1 MIDDMIIRGIRLAN
15 HMTKSYR
22 NRDKKGPYLTR
33 SFRIPLWAS
42 VQIDQHAMRN
52 TGDNNSQAL
61 ELIIDDW
68 AATKRVRAKFGAE
81 IDALIRS
88 LEAE

>member
-1 MIDDMIIRGIRLAN
+1 MIIREIRLAN

-22 NRDKKGPYLTR
+22 SREKRGPYLTR

-42 VQIDQHAMRN
+42 VVIDAHAGRN
-52 TGDNNSQAL
+52 TGDNNSAAL

-68 AATKRVRAKFGAE
+68 ASTRRMRQKWGAE
-81 IDALIRS
+81 IDALLRS
-88 LEAE
+88 LEAD

>member
-1 MIDDMIIRGIRLAN
+1 
-15 HMTKSYR
+15 
-22 NRDKKGPYLTR
+22 LTR

-81 IDALIRS
+81 IDALIRT
-88 LEAE
+88 LETVALERVLPASPEPVPIEDD

>member
-1 MIDDMIIRGIRLAN
+1 MIIREIRLAN

-42 VQIDQHAMRN
+42 VQIDQHAARN

-68 AATKRVRAKFGAE
+68 AANKRVMKKHGTE
-81 IDALIRS
+81 IDALIRFRERE
-88 LEAE
+88 EAD

>member
-1 MIDDMIIRGIRLAN
+1 MIIYRIHFA
-15 HMTKSYR
+15 HIMTRSYR
-22 NRDKKGPYLTR
+22 NRDKRGPYLTR

-42 VQIDQHAMRN
+42 VQIDQHAARN

-68 AATKRVRAKFGAE
+68 VATKRVRAKFGAE
-81 IDALIRS
+81 IDTLIRS
-88 LEAE
+88 LEAD

>member
-1 MIDDMIIRGIRLAN
+1 LS
-15 HMTKSYR
+15 T
-22 NRDKKGPYLTR
+22 
-33 SFRIPLWAS
+33 
-42 VQIDQHAMRN
+42 QIDHHAARN
-52 TGDNNSQAL
+52 TGTNCSQAL

-88 LEAE
+88 LEAD

>member
-1 MIDDMIIRGIRLAN
+1 MIIREIRLARD
-15 HMTKSYR
+15 MSKSYR
-22 NRDKKGPYLTR
+22 SRDKKGPYLTR

-42 VQIDQHAMRN
+42 VQIDQHAARN

-68 AATKRVRAKFGAE
+68 AANKRVMQKHGTE
-81 IDALIRS
+81 IDALIRFR
-88 LEAE
+88 ERQEDD

>member
-1 MIDDMIIRGIRLAN
+1 
-15 HMTKSYR
+15 
-22 NRDKKGPYLTR
+22 
-33 SFRIPLWAS
+33 
-42 VQIDQHAMRN
+42 MRN

-81 IDALIRS
+81 IDALIRT
-88 LEAE
+88 LEAD

>member
-1 MIDDMIIRGIRLAN
+1 MARDMSK
-15 HMTKSYR
+15 TYR
-22 NRDKKGPYLTR
+22 SRHKKGPYLTR

-68 AATKRVRAKFGAE
+68 VANKRVMQKHGTE
-81 IDALIRS
+81 IDALIRFR
-88 LEAE
+88 ERQEDD

>member
-1 MIDDMIIRGIRLAN
+1 LARDMS
-15 HMTKSYR
+15 KSYR
-22 NRDKKGPYLTR
+22 SRDKKGPYLTR

-42 VQIDQHAMRN
+42 VQIDQHAARN

-88 LEAE
+88 LEAD

>member
-1 MIDDMIIRGIRLAN
+1 MAKDMS
-15 HMTKSYR
+15 KSYR
-22 NRDKKGPYLTR
+22 SRHKKGPYLTR

-52 TGDNNSQAL
+52 TGDNNSAAL

-68 AATKRVRAKFGAE
+68 VANKRVMQKHGTE
-81 IDALIRS
+81 IDALIRFRERE
-88 LEAE
+88 EAD